1 MNYPTEIPRRYRG
14 CVGEGVFTV
23 LKRSAEDRMTDNV
36 NLLPRTGQVDAPAK
50 ANTATE

>member
-14 CVGEGVFTV
+14 SVGEGVF
-23 LKRSAEDRMTDNV
+23 SAEDRMTDNV